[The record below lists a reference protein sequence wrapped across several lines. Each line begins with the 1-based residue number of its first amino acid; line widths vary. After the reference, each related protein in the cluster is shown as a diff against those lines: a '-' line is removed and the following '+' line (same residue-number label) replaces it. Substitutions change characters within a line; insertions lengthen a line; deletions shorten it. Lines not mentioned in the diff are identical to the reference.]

1 MKRIAE
7 LLTLEKQSD
16 VKIAYCEIIAD
27 YMNESENL
35 RTRILFDNYT
45 RKYYY
50 HQMQDGKVL
59 KCFEMALSWKPFEGI
74 YIFVFTLDDMH
85 VYEIDSRQPEK
96 IEIKKLEENQISAG
110 MKCEY
115 DGMTVEYETDNKLK
129 FNGKSIEVVPDLSYV
144 FKLLKRKIYAQDGA
158 KGLYRFLENIAANG
172 NFIGYDEDIKIGN
185 FVLMSFD
192 KSYWERFKM
201 MYV

>member
-1 MKRIAE
+1 MKRISE
-7 LLTLEKQSD
+7 LLTLEKESD

-27 YMNESENL
+27 YMNESGNS

-45 RKYYY
+45 GKYYY
-50 HQMQDGKVL
+50 HQMKDGKIL

-74 YIFVFTLDDMH
+74 YIFCFTLDDMH

-96 IEIKKLEENQISAG
+96 IEVKKLEENQISVG

-129 FNGKSIEVVPDLSYV
+129 FNGKSIEVVPDSSYV
-144 FKLLKRKIYAQDGA
+144 FKLLKWKIYAQDGA

-192 KSYWERFKM
+192 KSYWKRFKT